1 MADPVNATPSVTD
14 SILNSIKKLLMIA
27 DDDHAF
33 DVDLII
39 HTNTFLQRLRQIGV
53 GDPSFQLTNE
63 TQTWKDFLTDVSK
76 FAQAKTYVYMR
87 VRLLFDPP
95 SNASVIKSYEENIRE
110 LEWLLNVDAEHVEPE
125 DGE

>member
-1 MADPVNATPSVTD
+1 
-14 SILNSIKKLLMIA
+14 
-27 DDDHAF
+27 
-33 DVDLII
+33 
-39 HTNTFLQRLRQIGV
+39 
-53 GDPSFQLTNE
+53 
-63 TQTWKDFLTDVSK
+63 
-76 FAQAKTYVYMR
+76 MR